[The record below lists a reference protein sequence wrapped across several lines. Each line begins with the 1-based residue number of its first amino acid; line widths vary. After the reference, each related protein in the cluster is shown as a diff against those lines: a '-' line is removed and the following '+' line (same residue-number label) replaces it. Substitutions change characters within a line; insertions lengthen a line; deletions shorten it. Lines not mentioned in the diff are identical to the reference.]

1 MFTHFTLGTNDRPRA
16 EAFYAAVMPPLGLKL
31 VKSAETFFAYGTE
44 ESAPPWLV
52 VNPPFDGLPATWS
65 NGFHIALR
73 AGDEAAVR
81 DFHRAA
87 LGAGGRDEGAPGLRP
102 EYASDYYAAYVRDP
116 DGNKLQAVYYRDGRV
131 AGPCG
136 DVVSHI
142 TLGSNDLERSKA
154 FYEGLLA
161 VLGLER
167 LPAEET
173 PGEDLAFGIAGSQLP
188 VVFLQKPFDGRSAP
202 GAMAH
207 TYPSTPRAVT
217 RCAPF
222 TRRPCHWAA
231 ATRASPACGP
241 GIMRPTTRP
250 TCATPTATSC
260 RPIAAGPSS
269 QAFQA
274 CISMVWSLW
283 PSPDRR
289 AGP

>member
-31 VKSAETFFAYGTE
+31 VKSVETFFAYGSE

-52 VNPPFDGLPATWS
+52 INPPFDGLPATWS

-73 AGDEAAVR
+73 ASDEAAVR

-116 DGNKLQAVYYRDGRV
+116 DGNKLQAVHYRDRRM

-142 TLGSNDLERSKA
+142 TLGSNNLVRSKA

-188 VVFLQKPFDGRSAP
+188 VVFLQKPFDGRPATWGNGAHVSFDAP
-202 GAMAH
+202 SRDAVRAFYEAALSLGGSDEGQ
-207 TYPSTPRAVT
+207 PGLRPRYHAAYYAAYV
-217 RCAPF
+217 RDPDGNKLQAYC
-222 TRRPCHWAA
+222 RR
-231 ATRASPACGP
+231 SE
-241 GIMRPTTRP
+241 
-250 TCATPTATSC
+250 
-260 RPIAAGPSS
+260 
-269 QAFQA
+269 
-274 CISMVWSLW
+274 
-283 PSPDRR
+283 
-289 AGP
+289 